1 MIGHPQMLAE
11 ILAPF
16 QLPFMKTALAAGCA
30 TAVVCAVIGVYVV
43 LNRIVFL
50 GAALA
55 QLSAAGIALG
65 FLVGLHT
72 TGLAILLAVAGVLLL
87 SFRPATSRIPADGL
101 LGIVFSVAWAASILM
116 VARSAQGAEE
126 LNFLLQGN
134 ILTASHGDVRLV
146 SGLLAAIVGLH
157 LLCVK
162 PFVFVSFDPET
173 ARTLGVRT
181 RLWTMLLYTSLGATI
196 ALTIHVVGILVVFAL
211 LVIPPICGLLLGRR
225 LPSVFLVSVMVG
237 LAGVVGGLL
246 LSFHA
251 DLPSGPAIV
260 AFLGAIVGI
269 VRVLKRGNA

>member
-1 MIGHPQMLAE
+1 VTPLEA
-11 ILAPF
+11 ILSPF
-16 QLPFMKTALAAGCA
+16 HLPFMRAALAAGCA
-30 TAVVCAVIGVYVV
+30 TGVVCAVIGVYVV

-65 FLVGLHT
+65 FLLGLHT
-72 TGLAILLAVAGVLLL
+72 ATLAIALAVAGVLLL
-87 SFRPATSRIPADGL
+87 SFRPEGSRIPADAL
-101 LGIVFSVAWAASILM
+101 LGIVFAVAWAASILM

-146 SGLLAAIVGLH
+146 LALLAVIGGLH
-157 LLCVK
+157 LLCVR

-173 ARTLGVRT
+173 ARTLGLHT
-181 RLWTMLLYTSLGATI
+181 RFWTILLYTSLGAVI
-196 ALTIHVVGILVVFAL
+196 ALTIHVVGIMVVFAL
-211 LVIPPICGLLLGRR
+211 LVLPPIGGLLLGRR
-225 LPSVFLVSVMVG
+225 LPAVFLIAALMALASV
-237 LAGVVGGLL
+237 LGGLL

-260 AFLGAIVGI
+260 ACLGAIV
-269 VRVLKRGNA
+269 VAARLLQRSR

>member
-1 MIGHPQMLAE
+1 MIPLHDV
-11 ILAPF
+11 LAPF
-16 QLPFMKTALAAGCA
+16 QLPFMETALLAGCA

-55 QLSAAGIALG
+55 QLSATGIALG

-72 TGLAILLAVAGVLLL
+72 TGLAILLAVVGVLAL
-87 SFRPATSRIPADGL
+87 SFRSGTSRIPADGL
-101 LGIVFSVAWAASILM
+101 LGIVFSVAWAASVLM

-146 SGLLAAIVGLH
+146 LGLLAGIIGLH

-173 ARTLGVRT
+173 ARTLGLRT
-181 RLWTMLLYTSLGATI
+181 RFWTILLFASLGTTI

-225 LPSVFLVSVMVG
+225 LPSVFLISVGVG
-237 LAGVVGGLL
+237 LAAVAAGLL

-260 AFLGAIVGI
+260 ACLGAIV
-269 VRVLKRGNA
+269 VLARLLRRGGA